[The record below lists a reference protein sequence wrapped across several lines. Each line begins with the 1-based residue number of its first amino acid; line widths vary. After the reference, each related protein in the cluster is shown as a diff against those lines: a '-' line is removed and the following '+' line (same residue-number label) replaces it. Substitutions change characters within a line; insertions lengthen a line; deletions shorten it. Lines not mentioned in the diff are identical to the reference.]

1 MGEKVNLLAIETAT
15 QACCVGVRTTSGVEI
30 ARVVDENRQHT
41 ETLTLGMGALIRE
54 AGLMPRDID
63 RVVVDRGPG
72 LFTGLRVGIATANAF
87 AQGLGCG
94 MVGVTSLELLAHGAH
109 DAGVRGT
116 LVSTVD
122 GRRGDVF
129 VQTFELGDGVTEQ
142 GLPEV
147 ATPQDVAARWSLKGV
162 AVTFTGDGV
171 ERYLEFFGTV
181 AHASIYTQMV
191 PSMHAALWLGEMATP
206 SLTIDPMY
214 LREADAVAN
223 FATRERPR

>member
-1 MGEKVNLLAIETAT
+1 VNLLAIETAT

-191 PSMHAALWLGEMATP
+191 PSMHAALWLGEAATP

>member
-1 MGEKVNLLAIETAT
+1 MNLLAIETAT
-15 QACCVGVRTTSGVEI
+15 QACCVGVRTTRGVEI

-72 LFTGLRVGIATANAF
+72 LFTGLRVGMATANAF

-116 LVSTVD
+116 LVSAVD

-129 VQTFELGDGVTEQ
+129 VQTFELGDEVVEA

-147 ATPQDVAARWSLKGV
+147 ATPHDVVVEWSTKGV
-162 AVTFTGDGV
+162 AGDLH
-171 ERYLEFFGTV
+171 RRRRRALSWTT
-181 AHASIYTQMV
+181 S
-191 PSMHAALWLGEMATP
+191 ALWPTPRSTPSWCRRCTRPCGWREKATP
-206 SLTIDPMY
+206 ELTIEPLY

>member
-1 MGEKVNLLAIETAT
+1 VGGKVNLLAIETAT
-15 QACCVGVRTTSGVEI
+15 QACCVGVRTTSGLEI
-30 ARVVDENRQHT
+30 ARVIDENRQHT
-41 ETLTLGMGALIRE
+41 ETLTLGMGTLIRE
-54 AGLMPRDID
+54 AGLIPRDID

-109 DAGVRGT
+109 EAGIRGT
-116 LVSTVD
+116 LVSAVD

-129 VQTFELGDGVTEQ
+129 VQTFTLGDDVVEA

-147 ATPQDVAARWSLKGV
+147 ATPHDVAVDWTGKG
-162 AVTFTGDGV
+162 AQVTFTGDGI
-171 ERYLEFFGTV
+171 ERYLEEFS
-181 AHASIYTQMV
+181 AISNSSIYTQLV
-191 PSMHAALWLGEMATP
+191 PSMHAAMWLAEKAKP
-206 SLTIDPMY
+206 ELSVEPLY

>member
-1 MGEKVNLLAIETAT
+1 VGGKVNLLAIETAT
-15 QACCVGVRTTSGVEI
+15 QACCVGVRTTAGVEI

-41 ETLTLGMGALIRE
+41 ETLTLGMGTLIRE

-109 DAGVRGT
+109 EAGVRGT
-116 LVSTVD
+116 LVSAVD

-129 VQTFELGDGVTEQ
+129 VQTFNLGDDVVEA

-147 ATPQDVAARWSLKGV
+147 ATPHDVAVEWSLKG
-162 AVTFTGDGV
+162 APVTFTGDGIA
-171 ERYLEFFGTV
+171 RYLEEFSV
-181 AHASIYTQMV
+181 ISNSSIYTQLV
-191 PSMHAALWLGEMATP
+191 PSMHAALWLAEKAKP
-206 SLTIDPMY
+206 ELTIEPLY

>member
-1 MGEKVNLLAIETAT
+1 VNLLAIETAT

-30 ARVVDENRQHT
+30 ARVVDESRQHT
-41 ETLTLGMGALIRE
+41 ETLTLGMGALMRE
-54 AGLMPRDID
+54 AGLVPRDID

-109 DAGVRGT
+109 EAGVRGI
-116 LVSTVD
+116 LVSAVD

-129 VQTFELGDGVTEQ
+129 VQTFNLGDEVVEA

-147 ATPQDVAARWSLKGV
+147 ANPSDVAAEWSAKDV
-162 AVTFTGDGV
+162 EMTFTGDGI
-171 ERYLEFFGTV
+171 ERYLGDFSAISNT
-181 AHASIYTQMV
+181 SIYTQLV
-191 PSMHAALWLGEMATP
+191 PSVHAAMWLAEKATP
-206 SLTIDPMY
+206 EMTIDPLY

>member
-1 MGEKVNLLAIETAT
+1 MNLLAIETAT

>member
-1 MGEKVNLLAIETAT
+1 MNLLAIETAT

-30 ARVVDENRQHT
+30 ARVIDENRQHT

-54 AGLMPRDID
+54 AGLLPRDID

-72 LFTGLRVGIATANAF
+72 LFTGLRVGVATANAF

-109 DAGVRGT
+109 EAGVRGT
-116 LVSTVD
+116 LVSAVD

-129 VQTFELGDGVTEQ
+129 VQTFDLAETVEMLGP
-142 GLPEV
+142 PEV
-147 ATPQDVAARWSLKGV
+147 ATPRDVVTAWTTKPV
-162 AVTFTGDGV
+162 AVTFTGDGI
-171 ERYLEFFGTV
+171 ERYLGDFNTV
-181 AHASIYTQMV
+181 AHAAIYTQMV
-191 PSMHAALWLGEMATP
+191 PSMHAALWLGEQAPPQM
-206 SLTIDPMY
+206 TIEPLY

>member
-1 MGEKVNLLAIETAT
+1 MNLLAIETAT
-15 QACCVGVRTTSGVEI
+15 QACCVGVRTTGGVEI

-41 ETLTLGMGALIRE
+41 ETLTLGMGALMRE
-54 AGLMPRDID
+54 AGLVPRDID

-109 DAGVRGT
+109 EAGVRGT
-116 LVSTVD
+116 LVSAVD

-129 VQTFELGDGVTEQ
+129 VQTFNLGDEVVEA

-147 ATPQDVAARWSLKGV
+147 ATPGDVAAEWSSRGV
-162 AVTFTGDGV
+162 EVTFTGDGI
-171 ERYLEFFGTV
+171 ERYLADFSGITST
-181 AHASIYTQMV
+181 SIYTQLV
-191 PSMHAALWLGEMATP
+191 PSVHAAMWLAQKASPEM
-206 SLTIDPMY
+206 TIEPLY

>member
-1 MGEKVNLLAIETAT
+1 
-15 QACCVGVRTTSGVEI
+15 VRTTSGVEI

-109 DAGVRGT
+109 EAGVRGT
-116 LVSTVD
+116 LMSAVD

-129 VQTFELGDGVTEQ
+129 VQTFELGEDVTEV
-142 GLPEV
+142 GPPEV
-147 ATPQDVAARWSLKGV
+147 AIPQDVVAQWSLKGV
-162 AVTFTGDGV
+162 AVTFTGDGI
-171 ERYLEFFGTV
+171 ERYLEYFGAL
-181 AHASIYTQMV
+181 AHTSIYTQMV
-191 PSMHAALWLGEMATP
+191 PSMHAALWLGEQATP
-206 SLTIDPMY
+206 QMTIDPIY

>member
-1 MGEKVNLLAIETAT
+1 VNLLAIETAT

-41 ETLTLGMGALIRE
+41 ETLTLGMGALMRE
-54 AGLMPRDID
+54 AGLLPRDID

-94 MVGVTSLELLAHGAH
+94 VVGVTSLELLAHGAH
-109 DAGVRGT
+109 EAGLRGT
-116 LVSTVD
+116 LVSAVD

-129 VQTFELGDGVTEQ
+129 VQTYHLSDTIEALDE
-142 GLPEV
+142 PEV
-147 ATPQDVAARWSLKGV
+147 FTPREVARQWALKSSP
-162 AVTFTGDGV
+162 VTFTGDGADHY
-171 ERYLEFFGTV
+171 RSEFSSV
-181 AHASIYTQMV
+181 AHAQHYTQMV
-191 PSMHAALWLGEMATP
+191 PSMHAALWLGEVARP
-206 SLTIDPMY
+206 ELSVSPLY

-223 FATRERPR
+223 FATRERPQ

>member
-1 MGEKVNLLAIETAT
+1 VNLLAIETAT

-41 ETLTLGMGALIRE
+41 ETLTLGMGALIKE
-54 AGLMPRDID
+54 AGLLARDID

-72 LFTGLRVGIATANAF
+72 LFTGLRVGVATANAF

-109 DAGVRGT
+109 EAGVRGT
-116 LVSTVD
+116 LVGAVD

-129 VQTFELGDGVTEQ
+129 VQTFELDETVQ
-142 GLPEV
+142 MLGLPEV
-147 ATPQDVAARWSLKGV
+147 ATPRDVVAEWTTKAV
-162 AVTFTGDGV
+162 AVTFTGDGI
-171 ERYLEFFGTV
+171 ERYLADFNAV
-181 AHASIYTQMV
+181 AHATIYTQLV
-191 PSMHAALWLGEMATP
+191 PSMHAALWLGEQATP
-206 SLTIDPMY
+206 EMTIEPLY

-223 FATRERPR
+223 FATRERPK

>member
-1 MGEKVNLLAIETAT
+1 VGEKVNLLAIETAT